1 MQCRY
6 CGMDNRD
13 HTGICVSCNGRLQGG
28 SYAERQASTGPLR
41 ASHRSHPASSAELK
55 FAAPDP
61 VFRSSKFAKGSRLTG
76 SASTASI
83 KTQASDRRAS
93 AMPGQ
98 WAADA
103 PLPAAERPR
112 NEPHFDDK
120 PGAFANS
127 SKEELQRQY
136 AFYDRFNAPPPR
148 SRPSIVYVIAVFAI
162 GAVVGVTGT
171 WLGSRSSGDVLENE
185 LPHAPRN
192 ARAPGIRG
200 APGSVARGIDPREL
214 PYDGLAPAPSEQAAQ
229 APPFGIDPQ
238 ERPYAQL
245 SSSSRVAQQDKAPSD
260 TRRKNRQAA
269 VDEDMARNASAA
281 GVKKAVT
288 AKTAQKRRSTHR
300 RVAKDR
306 EIERIRQQAAEELKK
321 KTDGGRSVKQHGDSS
336 AHRSARRH
344 EAPVVVDRSA
354 RTRAMLASCER
365 AGNFFLRE
373 KCKWRLC
380 GGSWGEHGCPSYQ
393 TQASSY

>member
-1 MQCRY
+1 
-6 CGMDNRD
+6 
-13 HTGICVSCNGRLQGG
+13 
-28 SYAERQASTGPLR
+28 
-41 ASHRSHPASSAELK
+41 
-55 FAAPDP
+55 
-61 VFRSSKFAKGSRLTG
+61 
-76 SASTASI
+76 
-83 KTQASDRRAS
+83 
-93 AMPGQ
+93 MPGQ
-98 WAADA
+98 WSADA
-103 PLPAAERPR
+103 PFAAAERPR
-112 NEPHFDDK
+112 NEPDFDGK
-120 PGAFANS
+120 PGVFANP

-136 AFYDRFNAPPPR
+136 AFYDRFNAPPAR

-162 GAVVGVTGT
+162 GAVVGVAGA

-185 LPHAPRN
+185 LPHVPRN

-214 PYDGLAPAPSEQAAQ
+214 PYDGSPPAPSEHAAQ
-229 APPFGIDPQ
+229 APPSGIDPQ

-260 TRRKNRQAA
+260 IRRAQKNRQAA
-269 VDEDMARNASAA
+269 ADEDTARNASAA
-281 GVKKAVT
+281 GVKKNVS
-288 AKTAQKRRSTHR
+288 AKAAQKRRSTHR
-300 RVAKDR
+300 HVAKDR

-321 KTDGGRSVKQHGDSS
+321 KTGGGRSVKQHGDAS
-336 AHRSARRH
+336 APRSARRH
-344 EAPVVVDRSA
+344 EAPAVVDRSA